1 MTHSLFISYSR
12 REAPFVDVLLDALED
27 KGVQVWLD
35 YRSLTPGKPWLEQ
48 ILAGIES
55 AEVFLLIVSKA
66 SMASKN
72 VELEYQHALKQ
83 QKRIVLLIF
92 EATPLPSA
100 LQGYEWLDFRGS
112 FNNKLRELLIRLE
125 QPIKQG
131 VPPQRGFKTSKT
143 VWMTFI
149 LSLFAVAISIPGWWT
164 LFLPALLVPLPYQI
178 LKRDFQF
185 YRVRFA
191 LITLPIILLLSWVFF
206 LNYQFTNIPIS
217 YCLFTSFII
226 APVLLILLS
235 SKGMRVWGKPA
246 ASTPQFSNPYIPNS
260 QQPESVP
267 FFIEYAIE
275 DKKYADAIIRE
286 LARVGHLQVEDVG
299 KSSVSFA
306 IISRYK
312 NTTSINP
319 EKHTLYPIIIQD
331 TKIEDENLLR
341 IQWIDF
347 RRGLRNLNNF
357 ARLLS
362 NPAKL
367 LKALG
372 TAPISQQI
380 IYPRIIQVTDYYLT
394 LLGFFSLSIWIPLW
408 LEFGKQFLELKNLVV
423 FLIVNAI
430 LLSLILRTV
439 FSVRQAMVK
448 RTGKHASIGRLIAS
462 VIWAGVLGLAQTT
475 YLINVIISFTA
486 VDPILQNDLRG
497 SAILFLPL
505 SFGLG
510 LILITLFGIWNW
522 RDLTRWFPYK
532 GTH

>member
-48 ILAGIES
+48 ILAGIDS
-55 AEVFLLIVSKA
+55 AEVFLLVISNA
-66 SMASKN
+66 SMASEN
-72 VELEYQHALKQ
+72 VELEYQHALEQK
-83 QKRIVLLIF
+83 KRIVLLVF
-92 EATPLPSA
+92 EAVPLPKA
-100 LQGYEWLDFRGS
+100 LQNCEWLDFRGN
-112 FNNKLRELLIRLE
+112 FDKKFKDILIRLE
-125 QPIKQG
+125 QPVKQD
-131 VPPQRGFKTSKT
+131 VPPQKGFKTSKT
-143 VWMTFI
+143 VWLSFI
-149 LSLFAVAISIPGWWT
+149 LSLFALVISIPGWWT
-164 LFLPALLVPLPYQI
+164 LFLPALLIPLPFQI
-178 LKRDFQF
+178 LKRSFQF
-185 YRVRFA
+185 YRIRFA
-191 LITLPIILLLSWVFF
+191 LLTLPIILLLSWVFF
-206 LNYQFTNIPIS
+206 LNYQFTNVPIS
-217 YCLFTSFII
+217 YCLFTSFVITPI
-226 APVLLILLS
+226 LMILLS

-246 ASTPQFSNPYIPNS
+246 ASTPQFANPYIPES
-260 QQPESVP
+260 QQPEPVP

-286 LARVGHLQVEDVG
+286 LTGVGHLQVEDVG
-299 KSSVSFA
+299 KSSASFA
-306 IISRYK
+306 IISCYK
-312 NTTSINP
+312 NTTSIDP

-331 TKIEDENLLR
+331 TEIEDENLLR

-347 RRGLRNLNNF
+347 RRGLRNLHSF

-408 LEFGKQFLELKNLVV
+408 LEFGKQFLELKSLAV
-423 FLIVNAI
+423 FLIVNLI
-430 LLSLILRTV
+430 LSSLILRTI
-439 FSVRQAMVK
+439 FSVRQAVVK
-448 RTGKHASIGRLIAS
+448 RTGKRASIGRLIAS
-462 VIWAGVLGLAQTT
+462 VIWAGILGLVQTT
-475 YLINVIISFTA
+475 YLINIIISFTA
-486 VDPILQNDLRG
+486 AGPILQNDLRG
-497 SAILFLPL
+497 SAILFLPF

-510 LILITLFGIWNW
+510 FILITMFGIWNW

-532 GTH
+532 GKH